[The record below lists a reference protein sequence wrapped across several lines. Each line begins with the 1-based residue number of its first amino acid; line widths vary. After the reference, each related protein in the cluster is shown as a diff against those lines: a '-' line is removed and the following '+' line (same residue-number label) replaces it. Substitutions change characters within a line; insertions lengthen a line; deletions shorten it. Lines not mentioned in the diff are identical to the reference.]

1 MCFEHLTLKEKVC
14 QLMAPRAKD
23 YLKYGKGCAEIPVG
37 FIFVEA
43 FDYET
48 NETTGNSNIGTIQN
62 TFTGTVP
69 FGVCADGISGF
80 GGITAPLRKMRI
92 GAAND
97 EDLAFRCGKAYGM
110 QLIHNNVD
118 WSFEPSCDLPR
129 HPMSIMSSDSF
140 SDSPEISAAMASAFV
155 RGMQSIGVAAT
166 VKHFP
171 GLGSCPTNPHWT
183 KARNLLSMEEWESTE
198 GYVYKQA
205 IEAGVASIMTS
216 HIAFPA
222 ACTEKDEHGKYPIAT
237 ISREI
242 TTDLLKGKLGF
253 KGVVVT
259 DALTMGGAGCND
271 TLNTTVKAFEAGSD
285 VLLFAN
291 LDAVDVITAKLES
304 GEIPMSRLEDALN
317 RIYELKKNTGILDRK
332 RNTACLD
339 EEFVKQVHQEEAR
352 QGITVRKWDTANFPI
367 DKNKTKKLCLVGIDC
382 GGNPDFSSLIQRLEE
397 EGFSVDFE
405 YNLYLGSE
413 KAAKEFQNKYDLI
426 LFTLA
431 GGSPVPI
438 IPGEVGQPA
447 IWTLNRVDPEKK
459 YVIQFGMPKLYD
471 LYFQDEPVYINPF
484 ESSPTTSAEII
495 DNLVKVLIGE
505 RTATGIM
512 PYKLAID
519 ENY

>member
-1 MCFEHLTLKEKVC
+1 MKFEALTLREKVC
-14 QLMAPRAKD
+14 QLMAPTMGE
-23 YLKYGKGCAEIPVG
+23 YLDHGGNSEQFPIG
-37 FIFVEA
+37 FLFVEPHA
-43 FDYET
+43 YVVDEETGISRFDKI
-48 NETTGNSNIGTIQN
+48 TGEFSAK
-62 TFTGTVP
+62 VP
-69 FGVCADGISGF
+69 LGVAADGINGF

-97 EDLAFRCGKAYGM
+97 EELAFKCGKAYGM
-110 QLIHNNVD
+110 QLIYNRVD
-118 WSFEPSCDLPR
+118 WSFEPSCDLVR

-140 SDSPEISAAMASAFV
+140 SDIPEISDAMASAFV
-155 RGMQSIGVAAT
+155 RGIQSIGVAAT

>member
-1 MCFEHLTLKEKVC
+1 MKFEALSLREKVC
-14 QLMAPRAKD
+14 QLMAPTVHE
-23 YLKYGKGCAEIPVG
+23 YLEHGGNSEQFPIG
-37 FIFVEA
+37 FLFVEPPA
-43 FDYET
+43 YEIDEKTGISQFDKI
-48 NETTGNSNIGTIQN
+48 TGEFCGK
-62 TFTGTVP
+62 VP
-69 FGVCADGISGF
+69 LGVAADGINGF

-97 EDLAFRCGKAYGM
+97 ENLAFKCGKAYGM
-110 QLIHNNVD
+110 QLIYNRVD
-118 WSFEPSCDLPR
+118 WSFEPSCDLVR
-129 HPMSIMSSDSF
+129 HPMSVMSSDAF
-140 SDSPEISAAMASAFV
+140 SDIPEISAAMASAFV
-155 RGMQSIGVAAT
+155 RGLQSVGVAAT

-183 KARNLLSMEEWESTE
+183 KARNLLSMEEWENTE
-198 GYVYKQA
+198 GYVYKKA
-205 IEAGVASIMTS
+205 IEAGVAAIMTS

-237 ISREI
+237 VSHEI
-242 TTDLLKGKLGF
+242 TTGLLKEKLGF
-253 KGVVVT
+253 QGVVVT

-317 RIYELKKNTGILDRK
+317 RIYELKKKTGVLDRK
-332 RNTACLD
+332 RNTECLD
-339 EEFVKQVHQEEAR
+339 EEFVRQVHREEAR
-352 QGITVRKWDTANFPI
+352 LGITVRKWDTADFPI
-367 DKNKTKKLCLVGIDC
+367 DKKKIKKLCVVGITC
-382 GGNPDFSSLIQRLEE
+382 GGNPNYTPLIMRLET
-397 EGFSVDFE
+397 EGFCVDFKE
-405 YNLYLGSE
+405 NIYLKDE
-413 KAAKEFQNKYDLI
+413 KAAKEFQSKYDLI
-426 LFTLA
+426 LFTFA

-438 IPGEVGQPA
+438 IPGEVGQPCV
-447 IWTLNRVDPEKK
+447 WTLNRIDPEKK

-484 ESSPTTSAEII
+484 ETNPATSAEII